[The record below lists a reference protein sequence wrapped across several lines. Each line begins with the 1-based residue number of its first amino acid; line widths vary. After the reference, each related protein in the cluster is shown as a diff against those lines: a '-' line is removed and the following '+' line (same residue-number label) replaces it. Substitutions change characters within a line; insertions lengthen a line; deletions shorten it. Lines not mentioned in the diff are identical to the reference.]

1 MKNIKAVKLHSR
13 IAALCLV
20 LSIFATSTMFV
31 LAAGNVA
38 GEIIVSGDKATVTLN
53 GEKVFSGRTFFSS
66 GVIATS
72 DSSAVVN
79 LGKLGRVSIDPN
91 STVNLSF
98 TENSISG
105 EVVAGSARVLNNEG
119 VTVNVK
125 GTEADAASSSQNSN
139 KKAGY
144 WVPLAILGGAVGAA
158 ILFVTLNRDDD
169 VTSPA
174 R

>member
-1 MKNIKAVKLHSR
+1 MKKFNAVNLRSR
-13 IAALCLV
+13 LAAFCLV
-20 LSIFATSTMFV
+20 LSIFATSSMFV

-38 GEIIVSGDKATVTLN
+38 GEIIVPGDKATVTLN

-72 DSSAVVN
+72 DSSAVIN
-79 LGKLGRVSIDPN
+79 LGKLGRISMSPN
-91 STVNLSF
+91 SILSLNF

-105 EVVAGSARVLNNEG
+105 EVTAGEVKVLNSEG
-119 VTVNVK
+119 VTVDVK
-125 GTEADAASSSQNSN
+125 GLNEDQSSSSQGGN

-158 ILFVTLNRDDD
+158 ILFVTLNKNDDQS
-169 VTSPA
+169 SPNT
-174 R
+174 